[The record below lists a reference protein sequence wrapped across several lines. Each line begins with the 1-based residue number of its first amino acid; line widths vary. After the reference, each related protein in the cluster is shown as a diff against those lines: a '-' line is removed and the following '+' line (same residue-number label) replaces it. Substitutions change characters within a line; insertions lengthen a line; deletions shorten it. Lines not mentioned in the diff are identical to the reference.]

1 MGFTLVHSYAELVSS
16 ESQHPLD
23 IDLVADG
30 TESELPDS
38 DNLDVGLGAIDT
50 ERDPHELPTF
60 NSKSLTNPSS
70 TVLYLPPLLSSL
82 PHDLGILLHTSL
94 EQQPMLS
101 ETRLPDI
108 DPVSLSL
115 HKALHHFRPV
125 TSYYAELPYDEA
137 FNWSELELPEDEE
150 REWYCV
156 AFRSKRLPGSDS
168 GPLYDADKLAH
179 EEAVLS
185 GGVCNQPLFTLIMYW
200 YGVPD
205 PETGMNLATCIWQSR
220 KHAVAANSHPHHIR
234 AMMLAASSYEVY
246 TLERHKLRKSRGER
260 GVTIHPFDGA
270 EVVW

>member
-30 TESELPDS
+30 TESEHPDS

-82 PHDLGILLHTSL
+82 PHDLRVLLHTSL

-125 TSYYAELPYDEA
+125 TPYYAELPYDEA

-185 GGVCNQPLFTLIMYW
+185 GGLIMYW

-246 TLERHKLRKSRGER
+246 TLERHKLRKLRGER

>member
-1 MGFTLVHSYAELVSS
+1 MGFTVHSHAEAVSS

-23 IDLVADG
+23 IDILTNG
-30 TESELPDS
+30 IESEHNL
-38 DNLDVGLGAIDT
+38 DNLDVDLGAIDT
-50 ERDPHELPTF
+50 ERHSHELPTF
-60 NSKSLTNPSS
+60 NSKSLTNPPS

-82 PHDLGILLHTSL
+82 PHELGVLLHTSL

-108 DPVSLSL
+108 DPASLSL
-115 HKALHHFRPV
+115 HKALYHFHPA
-125 TSYYAELPYDEA
+125 TPHYAEVPYDEA
-137 FNWSELELPEDEE
+137 FNWKELDLPEDEE

-179 EEAVLS
+179 EEAVRS
-185 GGVCNQPLFTLIMYW
+185 GGLIMYW

-220 KHAVAANSHPHHIR
+220 KHAVAASSHPHHIR
-234 AMMLAASSYEVY
+234 AMKLAAASYEIY
-246 TLERHKLRKSRGER
+246 TLERYKLRKSRGER
-260 GVTIHPFDGA
+260 GVTIEPFDGA